1 MTENS
6 FLTKLKLLKEQEYIR
21 SQTYDEVFSGYKS
34 YVHDTEAAAVLPQKE
49 ATHQKHIL
57 KQKEVPEK
65 ELKIKKVRSK
75 EEMRERNISYL
86 LYLGVFLLLLGG
98 LFVATSNWSTMAGW
112 MKAASIFFV
121 SILFFGFGFIA
132 KNVVKI
138 EKTAFAFTVLGGLFL
153 PIGFVSVSFFHL
165 AGFYLSYEGQGSYL
179 FGAIAGTVLVLVYHQ
194 LAKRMDSTFFRVS
207 ALTAFSSTVAF
218 VVLALSLP
226 LDVFTLIMVIF
237 NFLIILFMARYRK
250 AWLSGYLR
258 LLPVYTLVHM
268 VVTTLFISFFYESSL
283 FQGWN
288 FLLMS
293 AVYFLFLLETN
304 KKNVHF
310 LVTVTASAGVYQLF
324 SYEFLSDWM
333 PLAFVAFAGVFLFL
347 ATVKKEM
354 NLKKTWEHTS
364 IAIGLASLIY
374 SAVFRLEFVWSG
386 SYIIAITLLLLGA
399 QFVYLTKHL
408 HTRIIPYLPAVL
420 WGGSIWQLALKW
432 NLVTDLHSLLVV
444 SYSIAFLLLLV
455 LCLFNKVPMLQVIKR
470 SSSDVTIS
478 IMVICT
484 YGNGM
489 FFFGGWEVCFMLF
502 LLGFTLLYIKRKNV
516 EITGFTLLNLIIP
529 IVYSVAFIA
538 LFSAIQSLQELGS
551 FVSVALASISI
562 LALSKWYQ
570 RKDEGMGKN
579 GFYISQFM
587 YMAAVLLTV
596 TATASSDMA
605 RTAVYA
611 GGIFVFYLLYRLRR
625 DKAVPWLITA
635 VTCFCYFS
643 LIDLLFSSSD
653 WLYEKSALY
662 GWILVLLATV
672 LMKNKDFKLP
682 LAAFGHT
689 YLLLALG
696 MDVVINYN
704 NAMIHFVFSFIAYSV
719 SAYMIKQKYVKIL
732 MHYGAYLSF
741 FMIFAFEKHLA
752 FVGGTEVSQAFL
764 YTSILILCQRLY
776 QKRRS
781 EKSLLLFFIPFSLL
795 GIVSWLV
802 LAEFSYYEFL
812 ISLLYL
818 TIYLLLMYLDKKH
831 FLVAPAMLLLFCSTE
846 RLMYAQDF
854 LQAERFFF
862 YAILG
867 ALLILIGM
875 CLYRRLVTF
884 EKDRLTAVDLYS
896 TSGFFAFVFMLFTN
910 TDILWL
916 KAAPGILLALSIY
929 LQKGRVAKESSWIA
943 KIAAMF
949 VLLQPYYTLLDELPI
964 SIYFRMELLLLP
976 WFILIWVCK
985 KLKSDHLQ
993 LIIKI
998 EWIFLLFSAVCLII
1012 DGLKTS
1018 DIMDA
1023 IILGS
1028 LALLSVIG
1036 GFYFRYKSYF
1046 FIGIGVLLLNVLLQT
1061 RPYWGNMPW
1070 WAYLLIAGS
1079 VLIGAA
1085 SFYEMQKQKGGN
1097 NVLLFIK
1104 MWKTKIAAVLAK
1116 WS

>member
-6 FLTKLKLLKEQEYIR
+6 FLTKLKLLKDHEYIR
-21 SQTYDEVFSGYKS
+21 SQAYEEVLSGYKD
-34 YVHDTEAAAVLPQKE
+34 YVQDTEAAAVLPK
-49 ATHQKHIL
+49 
-57 KQKEVPEK
+57 KEVVQQDNILEQKQIREK
-65 ELKIKKVRSK
+65 KKKMKNVRSK
-75 EEMRERNISYL
+75 EELRERNISYL

-98 LFVATSNWSTMAGW
+98 LFVATSNWSTMVGW

-132 KNVVKI
+132 KNIVKI

-153 PIGFVSVSFFHL
+153 PIGFLSVSFFHL
-165 AGFYLSYEGQGSYL
+165 AGFYLSYEGEGRYL
-179 FGAIAGTVLVLVYHQ
+179 FGANAGTVLVIVYHQ
-194 LAKRMDSTFFRVS
+194 LAKRMQSSFFRVL
-207 ALTAFSSTVAF
+207 ALTAVSSTVAF
-218 VVLALSLP
+218 GVLALSLP
-226 LDVFTLIMVIF
+226 LDVFTLLMVIF
-237 NFLIILFMARYRK
+237 NFLIILFMAKYKK

-258 LLPVYTLVHM
+258 LLPVYMLVHM
-268 VVTTLFISFFYESSL
+268 IVTTLFISFFYESSI

-304 KKNVHF
+304 KKDVHF

-324 SYEFLSDWM
+324 SYEFLSNWM
-333 PLAFVAFAGVFLFL
+333 PLAFAALAGVFLFL
-347 ATVKKEM
+347 AMVKKEM

-364 IAIGLASLIY
+364 IAVGLASLIY
-374 SAVFRLEFVWSG
+374 SAVFRLELVWSG
-386 SYIIAITLLLLGA
+386 SYIITITLLLLGA

-408 HTRIIPYLPAVL
+408 PTRIIPYLPALL
-420 WGGSIWQLALKW
+420 WGMSFWQLALKW
-432 NLVTDLHSLLVV
+432 NLVNDLNSLLVV
-444 SYSIAFLLLLV
+444 SYVSAFLLLL
-455 LCLFNKVPMLQVIKR
+455 LLSLFNNVPMLQVIKR
-470 SSSDVTIS
+470 SSSDVTLGT
-478 IMVICT
+478 MVLCT
-484 YGNGM
+484 YGSAM

-502 LLGFTLLYIKRKNV
+502 LLGFTLLYIKRQNI

-529 IVYSVAFIA
+529 IVYSVAFVT
-538 LFSAIQSLQELGS
+538 LFSAIQGLQDLGH

-570 RKDEGMGKN
+570 GKDEGMGKN

-587 YMAAVLLTV
+587 YMVAVLLTV
-596 TATASSDMA
+596 TAPSNSDIA
-605 RTAVYA
+605 KTAVYA
-611 GGIFVFYLLYRLRR
+611 GGIFVFYLFYQLRR
-625 DKAVPWLITA
+625 EKAIPWLITA
-635 VTCFCYFS
+635 VSCFCYFS

-653 WLYEKSALY
+653 WMYEKSAFY
-662 GWILVLLATV
+662 GWILLLLAAV
-672 LMKNKDFKLP
+672 FMKNKDFKLP

-689 YLLLALG
+689 YLLMALG
-696 MDVVINYN
+696 FDVIFNYS
-704 NAMIHFVFSFIAYSV
+704 NAMLHFVFSFIAYSA
-719 SAYMIKQKYVKIL
+719 SAYLIKQKYVKIF

-741 FMIFAFEKHLA
+741 FMFFALEKHLA

-764 YTSILILCQRLY
+764 YTSILILGQRLY
-776 QKRRS
+776 QKRNS
-781 EKSLLLFFIPFSLL
+781 GKSLLLFFIPFSLL
-795 GIVSWLV
+795 GIVSWLI
-802 LAEFSYYEFL
+802 LAEFSYYEFF

-818 TIYLLLMYLDKKH
+818 TFYLLLMHLDKKH
-831 FLVAPAMLLLFCSTE
+831 FLIAPAMLLLFCSTE
-846 RLMYAQDF
+846 RLMYAQAF

-867 ALLILIGM
+867 VFLIIIGI
-875 CLYRRLVTF
+875 CLYRRLATF
-884 EKDRLTAVDLYS
+884 ENDILSAVDLYS
-896 TSGFFAFVFMLFTN
+896 ISGFLAFVFLLFTN
-910 TDILWL
+910 TDLLWM
-916 KAAPGILLALSIY
+916 KVAPGILLALSIY
-929 LQKGRVAKESSWIA
+929 IQKRRVAKNNSWMA
-943 KIAAMF
+943 KIASMF
-949 VLLQPYYTLLDELPI
+949 VLLQPYYTLLHELPI
-964 SIYFRMELLLLP
+964 SIYFNMELLLLP

-985 KLKSDHLQ
+985 KLKPDHLQ
-993 LIIKI
+993 FLIKA
-998 EWIFLLFSAVCLII
+998 EWIFLLFSAVCFIM

-1028 LALLSVIG
+1028 LSLMSVIG

-1104 MWKTKIAAVLAK
+1104 EWKTKIAAVLAK